1 MFKSL
6 LIGMPG
12 GWELLLIVFV
22 LLLIFGSTKLPAL
35 ARGMGKSINEFKRGL
50 GEGRAEDEE
59 RAEAERRAELRTGD
73 AARVDNVASDNYT
86 ANKPR
91 T

>member
-6 LIGMPG
+6 LVGMPG

-50 GEGRAEDEE
+50 GEGREEDE
-59 RAEAERRAELRTGD
+59 RAEAERAQLRTGD
-73 AARVDNVASDNYT
+73 AARVDTSDKYT
-86 ANKPR
+86 AEKPR

>member
-12 GWELLLIVFV
+12 GWELILIVFV
-22 LLLIFGSTKLPAL
+22 LLLIFGSTKLPQL

-50 GEGRAEDEE
+50 GEGREDEE
-59 RAEAERRAELRTGD
+59 RADAERRGELRTGD
-73 AARVDNVASDNYT
+73 AARVDDITSDNYT
-86 ANKPR
+86 TNKPR